1 MAVIDYA
8 VKYSNIVDERFKAE
22 AKSEGFV
29 NNNYSFVGA
38 KTVKVYNISTAKMN
52 DYARNGGLSRYG
64 TPEDL
69 DAGTQE
75 MTMTQDRSFTFVIDK
90 MDNEETNGELE
101 AGKALARQLREVVVP
116 EIDTYRFNI
125 IGAKAGEKAS
135 ATLTSENIYDE
146 ILKGTAH
153 MEEKEVPLVGRQL
166 GVTPAVY
173 SLMKKSKD
181 IVMDTEIGQEM
192 RKRGVVAIV
201 DDMEVVRV
209 PKSRL
214 KADFIMT
221 HPMASPSP
229 VKLAEYKIHTDAP
242 GISGKLVEGRVY
254 YDCFVLDNKKDI
266 IYVCNKEEA

>member
-1 MAVIDYA
+1 M
-8 VKYSNIVDERFKAE
+8 
-22 AKSEGFV
+22 
-29 NNNYSFVGA
+29 
-38 KTVKVYNISTAKMN
+38 
-52 DYARNGGLSRYG
+52 
-64 TPEDL
+64 
-69 DAGTQE
+69 
-75 MTMTQDRSFTFVIDK
+75 
-90 MDNEETNGELE
+90 
-101 AGKALARQLREVVVP
+101 VP
-116 EIDTYRFNI
+116 EIDTYRFNE
-125 IGAKAGEKAS
+125 IGANAGEKAT
-135 ATLTSENIYDE
+135 ATLNAENIYDE
-146 ILKGTAH
+146 ILKATAH

-192 RKRGVVAIV
+192 RIRGVVAIV

-221 HPMASPSP
+221 HPVAAPSP